1 MWLIFKQLNLDPNLP
16 TPNTLYTSMNRDTRQ
31 FPWVDIICPCHEDND
46 LSFKNEATLNP
57 LGSVPGSE
65 KSPEGSATTNDDK
78 PHDKPDKSVIPK
90 ALWDPFSRHKLDYL
104 YFCEHCQT
112 IKCPRCIDEEV
123 VCRYCPTC
131 LFEVTPATARSEGNR
146 CPRNC
151 FQCPKCA
158 TSINPRPVTGA
169 AAAAVAASLGRAS
182 SRVGARQLH
191 GDTQTS
197 RAQTNSYKLSCTFC
211 DWDFDQCELVREDMD
226 NDTPLVFQRGRSLMQ
241 QLQNVDGRTLNTL
254 TKRFQDLQ
262 LFYFQR
268 SLEEGTRAALVDDRI
283 FGPSSNRDVG
293 DEKDLKSMLTSRAS
307 QVRSFAEIL
316 EQRIQERN
324 KQDTSAEIFREIDEV
339 DEATNQRKAA
349 QRSQNAVSKF
359 LEYQDMMAK
368 LTEDKSWQE
377 NEDGETEIEI
387 EMDEDEDIQIPCM
400 LDLSETSLPTKNKP
414 VVRDQVDV
422 DQLLPVP
429 QPLRSKYSKK
439 CAACRHTLVKPD
451 PKPSSVRFK
460 VKLMANNY
468 LPHLRLSEF
477 PPKSGYPAEFVPGKV
492 YTLLLTITNPMHVGV
507 KVSLATLSRPSLV
520 KSEKESLLTVLE
532 TGTEN
537 KSMLSG
543 NYPHKITIITPTV
556 DLGPDEELWD
566 EASLIRG
573 VPSMFI
579 KRESTLSKR
588 IEVEGGRRSAKNMGY
603 GQTNTGDTK
612 NGKSLGA
619 GVYQQDKNWSSIA
632 IEVVPSSKSK
642 LLEIPLF
649 VNFSFEVPVKE
660 GKSGKKD
667 TEKKKRRDLDPD
679 QPDPL
684 EEKDQSSL
692 PKPSE
697 TVVFGYWAVLGVGPI
712 GTSI

>member
-1 MWLIFKQLNLDPNLP
+1 MWLIFKQLNLDPNLT

-46 LSFKNEATLNP
+46 LSFKNEAALNP
-57 LGSVPGSE
+57 LGSVSGSE

-78 PHDKPDKSVIPK
+78 PDDKPGKSVIPK

-112 IKCPRCIDEEV
+112 IKCHRCIDEEV

-131 LFEVTPATARSEGNR
+131 LFEVTSATARSEGNR

-151 FQCPKCA
+151 FQCPKCT

-211 DWDFDQCELVREDMD
+211 DWDSDQCELVREDLD

-254 TKRFQDLQ
+254 AKRFEDLQ

-283 FGPSSNRDVG
+283 FGPSSTRDVG
-293 DEKDLKSMLTSRAS
+293 DEKDLKSMITSRAN

-368 LTEDKSWQE
+368 LTDDKSWQE
-377 NEDGETEIEI
+377 NENGETEIEI

-414 VVRDQVDV
+414 VMRDQVDV

-460 VKLMANNY
+460 IKLMANNY

-543 NYPHKITIITPTV
+543 NYPHKVTIITPTV

-612 NGKSLGA
+612 NGKNLGA

-660 GKSGKKD
+660 GKKD

-679 QPDPL
+679 QPDLL
-684 EEKDQSSL
+684 EEKDHDQSSL
-692 PKPSE
+692 PRPSE

-712 GTSI
+712 GTNI